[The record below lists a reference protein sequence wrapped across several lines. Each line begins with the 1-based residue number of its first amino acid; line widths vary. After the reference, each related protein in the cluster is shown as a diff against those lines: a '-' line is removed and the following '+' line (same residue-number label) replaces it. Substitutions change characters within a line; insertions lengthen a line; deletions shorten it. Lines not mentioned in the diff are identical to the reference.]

1 MSPLTGKAQPAK
13 ATSEL
18 LSLEDK
24 RAVAERLIAKE
35 RISRAVL
42 IDDLD
47 GTVHLA
53 YVRPG
58 TRRTSSTP
66 TGRSCYDRHGSTQ
79 REVEAVLD
87 ELAGRSVTPRK
98 TVDMAP
104 PSSRPV
110 GEGLLRVGKG
120 ALYTSHRTA
129 PLPWGNVFPDP
140 RRKPSARPAPNW
152 PPIESPAHG
161 PGSSTAYSGECQA
174 YLRCQQGWGRSKELR
189 TRISQL
195 SY

>member
-1 MSPLTGKAQPAK
+1 MRSLAVFNGEVLRSGGLLVTPQPSPAGGHRWWI
-13 ATSEL
+13 SEGRGL
-18 LSLEDK
+18 L
-24 RAVAERLIAKE
+24 
-35 RISRAVL
+35 
-42 IDDLD
+42 
-47 GTVHLA
+47 
-53 YVRPG
+53 PG
-58 TRRTSSTP
+58 QGWGLPRGHTWGP
-66 TGRSCYDRHGSTQ
+66 RSGHQWGLSHGHGHDRHGSTQ

-152 PPIESPAHG
+152 P
-161 PGSSTAYSGECQA
+161 
-174 YLRCQQGWGRSKELR
+174 
-189 TRISQL
+189 
-195 SY
+195 